1 MARPEGLEIGRGR
14 VSKSFA
20 NDVLSAVSCREAGC
34 VLVTLNER
42 DFHRMR
48 RHVSFDDVTH
58 WRRAMAVNP
67 C

>member
-1 MARPEGLEIGRGR
+1 LLAL
-14 VSKSFA
+14 
-20 NDVLSAVSCREAGC
+20 SCREAGC

-42 DFHRMR
+42 DFHRIR